1 MKWLTIPT
9 VAALSLVVASPAL
22 AALSKVEGAA
32 SRSATTQIAQRDQ
45 DRDQDRTR
53 TRDQRSNQRQ
63 DQRNVRQPA
72 QRNVAPQQRNVAPLQ
87 PRDRR
92 DVQRNNQRFNWGQY
106 RQGQAPSNW
115 SQHPRLD
122 LRAWQRNE
130 RAQHR
135 YRWDRYNRPQGWYYR
150 QWTFGMVLPL
160 IFWSRDYW
168 ITDYWQY
175 GLMDPPYGFVW
186 VRYGSDAIL
195 VNVSNGYILR
205 VVYGLYY

>member
-1 MKWLTIPT
+1 M
-9 VAALSLVVASPAL
+9 
-22 AALSKVEGAA
+22 
-32 SRSATTQIAQRDQ
+32 
-45 DRDQDRTR
+45 
-53 TRDQRSNQRQ
+53 
-63 DQRNVRQPA
+63 
-72 QRNVAPQQRNVAPLQ
+72 
-87 PRDRR
+87 
-92 DVQRNNQRFNWGQY
+92 QRNNQRFNWGQY

-122 LRAWQRNE
+122 LRAWQRND
-130 RAQHR
+130 RAQQR
-135 YRWDRYNRPQGWYYR
+135 YRWNQYNRPRGWYYR

-168 ITDYWQY
+168 ITDYWQF